1 MLVAVPPSF
10 SLAAFF
16 VLQVALLFTATFHFS
31 RSLRSLS
38 FIPFRLHSFQPP
50 PVQRLLLIFGSPA
63 VASGLRAVK
72 SCCKIT
78 FAKVRIFKSINP
90 CQPLCSTYIG
100 RQRLHS
106 TAFHCRLF
114 WLPPLLR
121 SQVVRI
127 NSLKCSGC
135 NPLRSLQPPLRISS
149 RLFNHAL
156 AFRLIKSRIPIFL
169 IKQID

>member
-38 FIPFRLHSFQPP
+38 FIPFRLHSF
-50 PVQRLLLIFGSPA
+50 
-63 VASGLRAVK
+63 VK